1 MLGSL
6 RGGSPADLSFS
17 TALSLSLSLI
27 DERVVGTVV
36 KIYWIQRIYE
46 FARWMLINVTVHYV
60 DTVNKN
66 RSCTLDASEA
76 WPANWC

>member
-1 MLGSL
+1 MV
-6 RGGSPADLSFS
+6 
-17 TALSLSLSLI
+17 
-27 DERVVGTVV
+27 E

-46 FARWMLINVTVHYV
+46 FARWILLIDVTVHYV

-66 RSCTLDASEA
+66 QSFTLDASEV